1 MKVWEVKF
9 SRSGDFEKAARAF
22 DLTGGNHE
30 KKLRGSNIP
39 LRSSEWSVQLCLQC
53 RQWENGNGE
62 QILVF
67 TFAFVLCMVKV
78 SKDGSWKVFNTAI
91 EFSRGQDAEVLVAT
105 RMTNMAA
112 ASCTSVC
119 IASGGHICTCWCIR
133 FSRPLQ

>member
-1 MKVWEVKF
+1 MW
-9 SRSGDFEKAARAF
+9 
-22 DLTGGNHE
+22 

-91 EFSRGQDAEVLVAT
+91 EFSRGQDAEVLVTGSYPWDSNQPSQISLSPDGLVVA
-105 RMTNMAA
+105 
-112 ASCTSVC
+112 
-119 IASGGHICTCWCIR
+119 IAQVEYSH
-133 FSRPLQ
+133 FKALPVS